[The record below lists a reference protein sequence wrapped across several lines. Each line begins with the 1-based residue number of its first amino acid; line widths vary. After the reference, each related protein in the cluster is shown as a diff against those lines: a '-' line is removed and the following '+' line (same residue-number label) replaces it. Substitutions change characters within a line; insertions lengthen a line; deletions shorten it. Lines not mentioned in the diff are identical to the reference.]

1 MQVDSRGAAMEP
13 PFETWTRLAQTVT
26 GTLDLAEALDRVAR
40 ATTDLLPDS
49 AARIWVAEDTRLV
62 LRSEAGTVGAPGAGR
77 KTELALGEG
86 LTGHV
91 ALTLQP
97 LIVEDVLAD
106 PRTVN
111 VAWVRQQRYV
121 SSASLPLVVRG
132 HLVGVLTL
140 ATRHRHRFTAEL
152 EILTWFGTQ
161 AAMAIHNARLYTET
175 ERRRRAAEALAGVG
189 RLISQSLDPAEA
201 GQRIAES
208 IRALLTAS
216 ASALYRLEADS
227 GNLVAVAISGDAGP
241 AFGRNIIFTHGTGV
255 AGLAVRE
262 RQPVVTP
269 NLLTDPRVR
278 LMPDVRACI
287 ERASYRA
294 VLAIPLVIQD
304 RVIGALGVGDRAGR
318 VFDAEEIRLA
328 RAFADQAA
336 IALENARLYAQA
348 QQAYEE
354 LSRTQDQ
361 LLQAQK
367 MEAIGRLAGGIAH
380 DFNNLLTVIS
390 GHGQLLSRQLHGEH
404 PLRPS
409 LDAINDTAERT
420 AGLTRQLLA
429 FSRKQV
435 LQPRVLD
442 LNAVVADLAPMLQR
456 LIGEDIELATALD
469 PALGHVKADVGQL
482 EQVVLN
488 LAINARDAMP
498 RGGRLMLETA
508 NIVLDAAYARQHV
521 EVQPG
526 PYVMLAVSD
535 TGTGMDA
542 PTRARLFEP
551 FFTTKGPGQGT
562 GLGLATSYGIVKQS
576 GGNIWVYSEPGRGTT
591 FKIYLPRV
599 DEPVDVIAPRTD
611 AVEPVVRSG
620 TILLVE
626 DEDRVRALVR
636 TILAD
641 HGYTVLDA
649 PHPGDALVSS
659 ARHLGPIHLLLTD
672 VVMPQMSGPVL
683 AGRLTPTRPEMKVLY
698 MSGYT
703 DNTVVQHGVLDPGAA
718 FLQKPFT
725 PDTLARTVREVLAG
739 TEDPSAALAGFMRRV
754 RGASRAKP
762 TPLTRPMTS
771 LTDRLRGDAPLRLAW
786 LPTPQ
791 GWGPSERRAAGADA
805 DVTLKSELR
814 RRR

>member
-1 MQVDSRGAAMEP
+1 MQVDSPRAAIESP
-13 PFETWTRLAQTVT
+13 LETLMRLAQAVT
-26 GTLDLAEALDRVAR
+26 GTLNLAEALDRVVR
-40 ATTDLLPDS
+40 AATDLLPDS

-62 LRSEAGTVGAPGAGR
+62 LRSEAGTVGPSGAGR

-91 ALTLQP
+91 ALTMQP
-97 LIVEDVLAD
+97 LIVDDVLGD

-111 VAWVRQQRYV
+111 VEWVRQQRYV
-121 SSASLPLVVRG
+121 SSASLPLVVRDR
-132 HLVGVLTL
+132 LVGVLTL
-140 ATRHRHRFTAEL
+140 ATRYRHRFTAEL

-161 AAMAIHNARLYTET
+161 AAFAIYNARLYTET
-175 ERRRRAAEALAGVG
+175 ERRRWAAEALAGLG

-208 IRALLTAS
+208 IRALLNAS
-216 ASALYRLEADS
+216 ASALYRLDADS
-227 GNLVAVAISGDAGP
+227 GNLVAVAISGDSEP
-241 AFGRNIIFTHGTGV
+241 AVGRDIIFTHGTGV
-255 AGLAVRE
+255 MGLAVRE
-262 RQPVVTP
+262 RQPVVTR
-269 NLLTDPRVR
+269 NLLTDPRVS
-278 LMPDVRACI
+278 LMPDVRARI
-287 ERASYRA
+287 ERAPYRA
-294 VLAIPLVIQD
+294 VLAIPLIIQD

-318 VFDAEEIRLA
+318 VFDVDEIRLA

-336 IALENARLYAQA
+336 IALENARLYARA
-348 QQAYEE
+348 QQACED
-354 LSRTQDQ
+354 LSRIQDQ

-380 DFNNLLTVIS
+380 DFNNLLMVIS
-390 GHGQLLSRQLHGEH
+390 GHGQLLLPQFHSEH

-409 LDAINDTAERT
+409 LEAINDTAERA

-429 FSRKQV
+429 FSRQQV

-442 LNAVVADLAPMLQR
+442 LNAVVADLAPMLRR
-456 LIGEDIELATALD
+456 LIGEDVELATALD
-469 PALGHVKADVGQL
+469 PALGHVKADAGQL
-482 EQVVLN
+482 AQVVMN
-488 LAINARDAMP
+488 LAVNARDAMP

-508 NIVLDAAYARQHV
+508 NLVLDAAYTRRHV
-521 EVQPG
+521 EVAPG

-542 PTRARLFEP
+542 PTRARVFEP

-576 GGNIWVYSEPGRGTT
+576 GGTIWVYSEPGRGTT

-599 DEPVDVIAPRTD
+599 DEPVDVSAPRRD
-611 AVEPVVRSG
+611 PAEPAFGSE

-626 DEDRVRALVR
+626 DEERVRALVR
-636 TILAD
+636 TILAH

-649 PHPGDALVSS
+649 PHPDEALVTS

-672 VVMPQMSGPVL
+672 VVMPQMSGPGL
-683 AGRLTPTRPEMKVLY
+683 ADRLTPTRPEMKVLY

-703 DNTVVQHGVLDPGAA
+703 DNAVVQHGVLAPGAA

-725 PDTLARTVREVLAG
+725 PDQLARTVRDVL
-739 TEDPSAALAGFMRRV
+739 D
-754 RGASRAKP
+754 
-762 TPLTRPMTS
+762 
-771 LTDRLRGDAPLRLAW
+771 
-786 LPTPQ
+786 LPIQSP
-791 GWGPSERRAAGADA
+791 GADA
-805 DVTLKSELR
+805 GGREHACGGS
-814 RRR
+814 